1 MDINAS
7 RGMQAGAD
15 EDKVA
20 EIRTW
25 RESER
30 FSEAERAALEYAEA
44 MTITGQRITYLY
56 DIMDSAYDAA
66 KILEHSRAL
75 GHVPVVDINFR
86 ANADLKAEHQ
96 AEAKRRALIHLPDP
110 AKAIYN
116 FRTMVERINARLK
129 DEFGG
134 RFVRVRGAMKVKC
147 HLMFGMLALTVDQIF
162 RAFKPDPVPT

>member
-1 MDINAS
+1 MTPQRSSNT
-7 RGMQAGAD
+7 AGP
-15 EDKVA
+15 
-20 EIRTW
+20 
-25 RESER
+25 
-30 FSEAERAALEYAEA
+30 
-44 MTITGQRITYLY
+44 
-56 DIMDSAYDAA
+56 
-66 KILEHSRAL
+66 L

-110 AKAIYN
+110 ARAIYN

-162 RAFKPDPVPT
+162 RAFKPDPVPA